1 MIHGFIKF
9 SKLEHLK
16 KMLIDGELYC
26 NRIATI
32 IKNEGK
38 HWGDKFEGVNEI
50 ENYSQGKLSLFDENA
65 KEYVSIPNIKRIQR
79 LKRYKA
85 KFNNILCL
93 YTIDN
98 FNIKNNHLIVDDR
111 MKGYGENA
119 LIIYNPALFYKKI
132 KNSCAE
138 LNIELCSQKV
148 HYYNELN
155 NQTKLTLFDKI
166 KAFEGENEFRFL
178 FETDGSKILKL
189 NIGSM
194 KDYAKIINTKDLI
207 NKVHP
212 PKITNE

>member
-9 SKLEHLK
+9 SKLEYLQ

-26 NRIATI
+26 NSVDSI
-32 IKNEGK
+32 IKNESE
-38 HWGDKFEGVNEI
+38 HWGDKFEGINEI
-50 ENYSQGKLSLFDENA
+50 ENYPKGKLSLFDNVT
-65 KEYVSIPNIKRIQR
+65 KEYVSIPNVKRLQR

-98 FNIKNNHLIVDDR
+98 FNIQNNQLIVDDR
-111 MKGYGENA
+111 MKGYGESA
-119 LIIYNPALFYKKI
+119 LIIYNPALFYRKI
-132 KNSCAE
+132 EKSCAK
-138 LNIELCSQKV
+138 LNIELRSQKV

-155 NQTKLTLFDKI
+155 NQNKLTLFDKI

-178 FETDGSKILKL
+178 FETDGSNILKL

-194 KDYAKIINTKDLI
+194 KDYAKIINTEDII

-212 PKITNE
+212 PKISGD